1 MGGPIYQIRQSLQS
15 GSEQSDWFGSRGPEP
30 TANYFDFIFAEHLPE
45 VSSFCVVTLVHHLR
59 SILDYK

>member
-15 GSEQSDWFGSRGPEP
+15 GSEQSDWFGSGKHGPN
-30 TANYFDFIFAEHLPE
+30 AIYIDFIFAQRLLE
-45 VSSFCVVTLVHHLR
+45 VGSFWVATLVHHLR